1 MKKES
6 KQERDIYQYCSLL
19 FKYRP
24 RTEEEIRKRCKE
36 KGFDN
41 ETIEDAVNELY
52 ALKMLDDL
60 RFSKM
65 YVEDGLKLKT
75 KGLFRLER
83 ELSDL
88 GVPQEKIQQA
98 LEEVDEEEIHEV
110 LKMDYRKNCR
120 NNPEKWQR
128 RMYRRGFQAKQ
139 IIEVMKAFKD
149 NNFD

>member
-1 MKKES
+1 MRRES
-6 KQERDIYQYCSLL
+6 KKERDIYQYCSLL

-24 RTEEEIRKRCKE
+24 RTEAEIRQRCKE
-36 KGFDN
+36 KGFDD
-41 ETIEDAVNELY
+41 ETIEKAVNELY
-52 ALKMLDDL
+52 TLKMLDDL

-65 YVEDGLKLKT
+65 YIEDGLKLKI

-83 ELSDL
+83 ELFEL
-88 GVPQEKIQQA
+88 GVPQEKIRQA
-98 LEEVDEEEIHEV
+98 IAEVDEEEINEV
-110 LKMDYRKNCR
+110 LKRDYQKNCR

-139 IIEVMKAFKD
+139 IFEVMKVFKD